1 MRICPH
7 CGSSNSDSSKRCESC
22 GSELIAEDRKAEVA
36 SENSSFAEKKTTSG
50 LIGSMGKTQFI
61 PGGEREEAG
70 DVQEHISGFGHAC
83 ETKSDSCEPQA
94 GEGPLSERGCV
105 RGSLLGSVGEV
116 KFSPVIPVNAED
128 PECRESTLYGRVGTV
143 EFHGPKTASRTERS
157 VDSTSGLLGSV
168 GNSVY
173 VTDYDERREP
183 SVESEIRSSDLV
195 GSMGKSRYTGSGKAA
210 TLHKTSF
217 KGRAPRKNKWLRIAA
232 AGAIMVAAV
241 IILSI
246 VSFTSKKENSSGAET
261 GQIVRELVALS
272 KSLKENTESAEE
284 YYRSNSMVL
293 EIIDASASFDM
304 LTEAEAIVFLH
315 DRGFD
320 QFPVMYYYSVGGNY
334 CGETVAEEASRDRRP
349 IYQTNYMSSE
359 GVLWKIH
366 IVNGDIFAS
375 PIVFTQNGSFG
386 TPIVISE
393 SSALCSYDN
402 MTDRFFVTV
411 PYPEEL
417 KVTVVERLDYTA
429 LEDLTVEE
437 ITAP

>member
-1 MRICPH
+1 MQEKH
-7 CGSSNSDSSKRCESC
+7 
-22 GSELIAEDRKAEVA
+22 IADEYNDEIENLLNAAYDGYENFILEDY
-36 SENSSFAEKKTTSG
+36 EKDLK
-50 LIGSMGKTQFI
+50 
-61 PGGEREEAG
+61 
-70 DVQEHISGFGHAC
+70 
-83 ETKSDSCEPQA
+83 
-94 GEGPLSERGCV
+94 PL
-105 RGSLLGSVGEV
+105 
-116 KFSPVIPVNAED
+116 
-128 PECRESTLYGRVGTV
+128 LY
-143 EFHGPKTASRTERS
+143 
-157 VDSTSGLLGSV
+157 
-168 GNSVY
+168 
-173 VTDYDERREP
+173 
-183 SVESEIRSSDLV
+183 
-195 GSMGKSRYTGSGKAA
+195 
-210 TLHKTSF
+210 
-217 KGRAPRKNKWLRIAA
+217 
-232 AGAIMVAAV
+232 
-241 IILSI
+241 
-246 VSFTSKKENSSGAET
+246 
-261 GQIVRELVALS
+261 
-272 KSLKENTESAEE
+272 
-284 YYRSNSMVL
+284 
-293 EIIDASASFDM
+293 
-304 LTEAEAIVFLH
+304 FLH